1 MRSMRIA
8 AGLLG
13 AAMVLGA
20 GAASQPSSV
29 LDFTVKAN
37 DGKSVDLN
45 QYKGKVLLIVNTAS
59 KCGYT
64 PQYEGLEKVY
74 NQYKDKGFDIL
85 AFPANDFGHQEPGS
99 NEQIRE
105 FCTSKYSVTF
115 DLFEKIV
122 VKGEGQAPLYQYLT
136 GKETNPDFAGPI
148 KWNFT
153 KFLVSKEGKIVAR
166 YDSKVKPESE
176 EVTGAIEK
184 ELAK

>member
-1 MRSMRIA
+1 MRSLRFA
-8 AGLLG
+8 AILVGVSM
-13 AAMVLGA
+13 AFGA
-20 GAASQPSSV
+20 GATSQPSSV
-29 LDFTVKAN
+29 LDFSVKAN

-59 KCGYT
+59 KCGFT

-74 NQYKDKGFDIL
+74 TTYKDKGFDIL
-85 AFPANDFGHQEPGS
+85 AFPANDFGHQEPGT
-99 NEQIRE
+99 NEEIRE
-105 FCTSKYSVTF
+105 FCTSKYNVTF

-122 VKGEGQAPLYQYLT
+122 VKGDGQAPLYQYLT
-136 GKETNPDFAGPI
+136 SKTTDPEFAGPI

-166 YDSKVKPESE
+166 YDSKVKPESK
-176 EVTGAIEK
+176 EVTEAIER

>member
-1 MRSMRIA
+1 MRSIWMA
-8 AGLLG
+8 VVLVGTS
-13 AAMVLGA
+13 MVLGA

-29 LDFTVKAN
+29 LDFTVKSN
-37 DGKSVDLN
+37 DGKSVDLS

-74 NQYKDKGFDIL
+74 NTYKDKGFDIL
-85 AFPANDFGHQEPGS
+85 AFPANDFGHQEPGT

-122 VKGEGQAPLYQYLT
+122 VKGEGQAPLYQFLT
-136 GKETNPDFAGPI
+136 SKSTDPQFAGPI

-153 KFLVSKEGKIVAR
+153 KFLISKDGKIVAR
-166 YDSKVKPESE
+166 YDSKVKPEDKQ
-176 EVTGAIEK
+176 VTDAIEG
-184 ELAK
+184 ELGK